1 MGLVGKS
8 FEKVSEESQQTVAV
22 RRVRNDVDVDERQWF
37 ARELS
42 HSDSELR
49 VVFTRPDEEGVV
61 EAFGGW
67 LSMDGQFYATVLA
80 CAGM

>member
-1 MGLVGKS
+1 MGLGKLL
-8 FEKVSEESQQTVAV
+8 EKVFKKPRQAVDV
-22 RRVRNDVDVDERQWF
+22 RRIRDGLDVEEQQRF

-49 VVFTRPDEEGVV
+49 AVFTRPDEEGVV

-67 LSMDGQFYATVLA
+67 LSVDGQLYATVLA